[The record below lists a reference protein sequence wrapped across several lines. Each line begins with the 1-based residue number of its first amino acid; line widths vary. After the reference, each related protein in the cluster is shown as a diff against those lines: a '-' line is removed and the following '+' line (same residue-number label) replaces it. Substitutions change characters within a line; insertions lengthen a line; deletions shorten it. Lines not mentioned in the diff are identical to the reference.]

1 MPFFYCT
8 CALGTKGNGTYCI
21 SKLKC
26 ALFEVTFSW
35 LRNIDALSLNNAL
48 LQLCRD
54 VKKYLLVN
62 TSLKIDPIHFLG
74 PGMKVFAVL
83 PWLKLTNSTCFFSN
97 SPLVLSYYRTG
108 SGLHDWLKA
117 FNKQMAWGI
126 PNVQLV
132 TIPKPCAGNR
142 TRGIFFVL
150 FCFIWENYAIF
161 HWMSSPVSAAL
172 LRMLTFSC
180 CLFLGARG
188 LSSRGVSRGAISKIE
203 LRWRWQG
210 RGGGGRKVGV
220 WHENC
225 VDPPTPQHVYNVVVF
240 YLEYTTLPRKLL
252 THHCNSFR
260 YSTSTEMTQNSYA
273 RTLWAFITGIQI
285 VSCTH
290 LLEWSKP
297 FRKSLLKL
305 TSYLK

>member
-210 RGGGGRKVGV
+210 RGGGGKESRSVA
-220 WHENC
+220 
-225 VDPPTPQHVYNVVVF
+225 
-240 YLEYTTLPRKLL
+240 RKLCWSSDPSACL
-252 THHCNSFR
+252 QRGGLLPGIHNITTKTANSPLQLFQVQYVYRNDPEFLRTYVVGLHNR
-260 YSTSTEMTQNSYA
+260 YTNSIMYSSS
-273 RTLWAFITGIQI
+273 G
-285 VSCTH
+285 V
-290 LLEWSKP
+290 E
-297 FRKSLLKL
+297 
-305 TSYLK
+305 